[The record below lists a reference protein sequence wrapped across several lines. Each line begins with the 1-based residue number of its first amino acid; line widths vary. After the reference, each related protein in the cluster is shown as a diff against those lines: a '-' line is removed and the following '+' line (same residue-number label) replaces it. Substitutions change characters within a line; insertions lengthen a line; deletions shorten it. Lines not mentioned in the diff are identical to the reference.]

1 MQRYLATKHQHLKKA
16 SEQLLANRPSE
27 FRQSLNLVQFHENSA
42 GNNLPPYQHP
52 PKPITTTVTPCI
64 EKSSSSN
71 NLIVTTSHTSIPNT
85 ISSTNNSAAV
95 ELTKLTLKNNSSQ
108 DHANN
113 ILEDQVTK
121 DSNTCNN
128 NAGAVADN
136 IPSVSQ
142 QGKYS
147 CLFFHFIL
155 KSFKNTTY
163 YFYK

>member
-85 ISSTNNSAAV
+85 ISSTNSAV
-95 ELTKLTLKNNSSQ
+95 ELTKLTSSKSQ
-108 DHANN
+108 DAN

-121 DSNTCNN
+121 DSCNN
-128 NAGAVADN
+128 AVAD

-142 QGKYS
+142 QGKLALIFTIYS
-147 CLFFHFIL
+147 NIFLNVSIFKYSRLFA
-155 KSFKNTTY
+155 
-163 YFYK
+163 